1 MATCSRCQTGYRSG
15 VQRTAAPPTPPSNPV
30 NGAWNVLTKADNT
43 HTDRPGGRGRSG
55 CVGWGRA
62 RRRLARASRHP
73 GIDLSPRQPK
83 QPCVATVSNSQHSAH
98 TCRCLEHLG
107 SWLGFPPLPTPLTH
121 PSLSLSHTPYS
132 PRRCFGVESMLAIL
146 SIQYK
151 QICWL
156 AGGESHRGDGRK
168 EREMGRLT
176 ACRVI
181 TPKKHAQAG
190 GERGKWVRARGES

>member
-1 MATCSRCQTGYRSG
+1 M
-15 VQRTAAPPTPPSNPV
+15 
-30 NGAWNVLTKADNT
+30 
-43 HTDRPGGRGRSG
+43 
-55 CVGWGRA
+55 GWGRA

-107 SWLGFPPLPTPLTH
+107 SWLGFPPLPTPPLTH
-121 PSLSLSHTPYS
+121 PPLSLTHTPYS

-190 GERGKWVRARGES
+190 GERGGSGSGRAASPSFLRTWHESVACSSPSPAPRLPADFRRRVALS